1 MLGLRAESQS
11 PHVPRWGSGT
21 LPCLFLTAPSAGP
34 DPRPSPQVRSHR
46 GHHASETKERGCPPT
61 HRLAGVNVGEVRLQ
75 PAHGPVQ
82 KAVDGLVGV
91 LLVGRLDDEGHRVA
105 HHALL
110 HAAGPAPL
118 PPPGTRSRSEPRA
131 LGMGSARG
139 AELPQATGGAH
150 PRAGRA
156 GRGAARRGTRGPPT
170 ANRHAPT
177 LGKPPPAPTGKPEL
191 SRTTPPRPTARRCL
205 CKMEAGSAAS
215 LLRLLLL
222 LLLPRRSPRRTL
234 RGARRPRGRLALRRR
249 AATCRRAA
257 GTGGRCDVTWRLWGR
272 EVSVWAEPPCSVR
285 CLRHCSVAGMSSC
298 DSFYMKGHCCYL
310 GQNSKRLVKTL

>member
-11 PHVPRWGSGT
+11 PHAPRWGSGT

-46 GHHASETKERGCPPT
+46 GHNASETKERGCPPT

-118 PPPGTRSRSEPRA
+118 PPPGTRSRSEP
-131 LGMGSARG
+131 LGAAGARDGLSARG
-139 AELPQATGGAH
+139 GTSAGNGGR
-150 PRAGRA
+150 PSPSRAGR
-156 GRGAARRGTRGPPT
+156 
-170 ANRHAPT
+170 
-177 LGKPPPAPTGKPEL
+177 E
-191 SRTTPPRPTARRCL
+191 
-205 CKMEAGSAAS
+205 
-215 LLRLLLL
+215 
-222 LLLPRRSPRRTL
+222 
-234 RGARRPRGRLALRRR
+234 
-249 AATCRRAA
+249 
-257 GTGGRCDVTWRLWGR
+257 GGG
-272 EVSVWAEPPCSVR
+272 
-285 CLRHCSVAGMSSC
+285 
-298 DSFYMKGHCCYL
+298 
-310 GQNSKRLVKTL
+310 

>member
-1 MLGLRAESQS
+1 MTTSTGAWFWRA
-11 PHVPRWGSGT
+11 W
-21 LPCLFLTAPSAGP
+21 
-34 DPRPSPQVRSHR
+34 
-46 GHHASETKERGCPPT
+46 GCPGST
-61 HRLAGVNVGEVRLQ
+61 YQVNHMIFILFSENIFQLQVIGKQSARIHQSLILCGRLAGVNVGEVRLQ

-170 ANRHAPT
+170 ANRHH
-177 LGKPPPAPTGKPEL
+177 
-191 SRTTPPRPTARRCL
+191 PR
-205 CKMEAGSAAS
+205 KAAS
-215 LLRLLLL
+215 LVRQQ
-222 LLLPRRSPRRTL
+222 
-234 RGARRPRGRLALRRR
+234 AL
-249 AATCRRAA
+249 
-257 GTGGRCDVTWRLWGR
+257 
-272 EVSVWAEPPCSVR
+272 
-285 CLRHCSVAGMSSC
+285 
-298 DSFYMKGHCCYL
+298 
-310 GQNSKRLVKTL
+310 